1 MRLCLCLLSQNLL
14 ALSLIVVS
22 NNLSVPHISPFQN
35 GDLKK
40 NLLKKEEEEEE
51 EGKSLYLIE
60 LYES

>member
-1 MRLCLCLLSQNLL
+1 MSVS
-14 ALSLIVVS
+14 ALPEFAGSLTD
-22 NNLSVPHISPFQN
+22 NLSVPHISHFQN